1 MVNTLKD
8 VPDYRASAQISNA
21 VTKLVPD
28 LFCDIG
34 LLMLE
39 AQVIENKMKQV
50 RNGRNG
56 FMSMDR

>member
-1 MVNTLKD
+1 M
-8 VPDYRASAQISNA
+8 PDYRASAQISNA

-56 FMSMDR
+56 FMSMYR